1 MDKLLIKIK
10 KSSGGEL
17 QGNLNKLSKLVDI
30 KQNEKNE
37 VQECISYLKKQ
48 LNKKYIPKRI
58 KKIYNDLLKSYQ
70 NELQQIK
77 NYLKNCNTYKNCI
90 KNEKKSRN
98 SDDKKSKSGDNKPN
112 PIKKITSLTYIQKK
126 QKIVYIKKIIGEYDE
141 NELKKKAND
150 INCNFPK
157 KILDYSKEKRII
169 EMKKKIINCINRK
182 KDNEVNLSIE
192 ELRIKTAVLKI
203 HNSQN

>member
-1 MDKLLIKIK
+1 MDKLKIK
-10 KSSGGEL
+10 FKNSSGSEL

-90 KNEKKSRN
+90 KDEKKSRN
-98 SDDKKSKSGDNKPN
+98 SDDKKSTTGGKKPKAYREIN
-112 PIKKITSLTYIQKK
+112 ASKK
-126 QKIVYIKKIIGEYDE
+126 
-141 NELKKKAND
+141 
-150 INCNFPK
+150 F
-157 KILDYSKEKRII
+157 II
-169 EMKKKIINCINRK
+169 EFLEKKKIQYVKGYDKTYYEKLVIENRLITKVEEQFK
-182 KDNEVNLSIE
+182 KKKN
-192 ELRIKTAVLKI
+192 K
-203 HNSQN
+203 